1 MDSCAY
7 KQTLLNYQNDIN
19 YLNEKYNKNLIFQRD
34 NAPCHTSKDTETVLE
49 NMKKL
54 KFWPPNSSDFL
65 PIEIVWSL
73 VQKRIQEMS
82 FANLEE
88 LKKKYIKWVE

>member
-1 MDSCAY
+1 MRTMDSCAY

-54 KFWPPNSSDFL
+54 KFWPPNSPDFL

-73 VQKRIQEMS
+73 IQERIQGMN

-88 LKKKYIKWVE
+88 LEKKIY